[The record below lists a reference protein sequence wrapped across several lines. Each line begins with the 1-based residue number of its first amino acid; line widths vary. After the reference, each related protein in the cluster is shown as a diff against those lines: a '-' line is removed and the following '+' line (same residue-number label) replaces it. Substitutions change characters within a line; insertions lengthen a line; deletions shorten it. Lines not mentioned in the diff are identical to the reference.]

1 MNFQTILVTAL
12 LSVALAACGGG
23 SGGSSDGSATVLPPS
38 NLNVAPTASAG
49 ANQSVMTGAII
60 TLDGSASSDANSDP
74 LTYAWTLTS
83 KPAGSAATLALAM
96 SAKPTFIADVAGTY
110 VASVIVNDGK
120 INSTAA
126 TVTVTAATVN
136 AAPVADAGVSQNV
149 VAGSVVTLDGSA
161 SSDANSDPL
170 TYAWTLTAK
179 PAGSTAAL
187 SLATSAKPT
196 FTADVA
202 GTYVANLIVNDG
214 KVGSIAVTVSITAAV
229 VNAAPVANAGIAQ
242 NVVTG
247 SLVTLDGSTSSDAN
261 SDPLTYAWTLTSKP
275 AGSSA
280 SLSSTTSAKPA
291 FTADAAGTYVA
302 SLVVNDGKVN
312 SSNVGTATITAAV
325 LNVAPIANAGV
336 AKNVLAGS
344 VVTLDGRVSSDAN
357 GDPLTYAWTLTSKP
371 SGSAAALT
379 GTTSAMPTFTA
390 DVAGTYVASL
400 IVNDG
405 KVNSTATTV
414 TVSAAV
420 VNAAPVANAGVAKNV
435 IAGSVVT
442 LDGRASSDANSD
454 PLTYA
459 WTLTSKPSG
468 SAAALTGT
476 TSAMPTFTADAAGT
490 YVASLIVNDGK
501 VNSTATTVTVTAA
514 VVNAAPV
521 ANAGVAKNVV
531 AGSVVTLDGRASSDA
546 NSDSLTYAWTLTSKP
561 SGSAAALTGTTS
573 AMPTFTADAAGTY
586 ITTLVVNDG
595 KVDSEPATVA
605 VTAVAPTIPFS
616 DTANRPGNINPGTVI
631 HTSNNGY
638 WVVISGTYY
647 AVTQQTE
654 PIYVYNN
661 AGAATLSFLTSGV
674 TFIVQPVIPIK
685 VDRVNRPANM
695 NPGTV
700 LMATSG
706 DIWTIVSGSYYSV
719 VAATEAVVIYS
730 SGADSKMS
738 FDTTGVVMTVSKL

>member
-23 SGGSSDGSATVLPPS
+23 SGGSVPVPPPS
-38 NLNVAPTASAG
+38 NDNVAPAASAG
-49 ANQSVMTGAII
+49 ANQRVMTGAII

-83 KPAGSAATLALAM
+83 KPAGSAATLALAT
-96 SAKPTFIADVAGTY
+96 SAKPTFTADVAGTY
-110 VASVIVNDGK
+110 VATLIVNDGK

-126 TVTVTAATVN
+126 TVTVTAAIVN
-136 AAPVADAGVSQNV
+136 AAPVANAGAAQSV

-170 TYAWTLTAK
+170 TYAWTLTSK

-202 GTYVANLIVNDG
+202 GTYVASLTVNDG
-214 KVGSIAVTVSITAAV
+214 KVGSTAVTVSITAAV
-229 VNAAPVANAGIAQ
+229 VNAAPVANAGVAQ
-242 NVVTG
+242 NVVAG
-247 SLVTLDGSTSSDAN
+247 ALVTLNGRASSDAN
-261 SDPLTYAWTLTSKP
+261 SDPLTYAWTLTS
-275 AGSSA
+275 
-280 SLSSTTSAKPA
+280 T
-291 FTADAAGTYVA
+291 
-302 SLVVNDGKVN
+302 
-312 SSNVGTATITAAV
+312 
-325 LNVAPIANAGV
+325 
-336 AKNVLAGS
+336 
-344 VVTLDGRVSSDAN
+344 
-357 GDPLTYAWTLTSKP
+357 P

-414 TVSAAV
+414 TVTAAV
-420 VNAAPVANAGVAKNV
+420 VNAAPVANAGVAKYV
-435 IAGSVVT
+435 VAGSVVT

-468 SAAALTGT
+468 SAAALIGT
-476 TSAMPTFTADAAGT
+476 TSAMPKFTAYAAGT
-490 YVASLIVNDGK
+490 YVA
-501 VNSTATTVTVTAA
+501 
-514 VVNAAPV
+514 
-521 ANAGVAKNVV
+521 
-531 AGSVVTLDGRASSDA
+531 
-546 NSDSLTYAWTLTSKP
+546 
-561 SGSAAALTGTTS
+561 
-573 AMPTFTADAAGTY
+573 
-586 ITTLVVNDG
+586 TLVVNDG

-605 VTAVAPTIPFS
+605 VTAGAPTIPFS
-616 DTANRPGNINPGTVI
+616 DTANRPANIGPGTVI

-638 WVVISGTYY
+638 WVVISGNYY
-647 AVTQQTE
+647 AGSQRTE
-654 PIYVYNN
+654 SVYVYNN
-661 AGAATLSFLTSGV
+661 AGATTLSFLTSGV
-674 TFIVQPVIPIK
+674 TFIVQPVTPIK
-685 VDRVNRPANM
+685 VDQVNRPANM

-706 DIWTIVSGSYYSV
+706 DIWTIVSGSYYSGV
-719 VAATEAVVIYS
+719 SVTEAVVIYS
-730 SGADSKMS
+730 SGADAKMS
-738 FDTTGVVMTVSKL
+738 FDTSGVVMTVSKL